1 MYSTKIVKAEN
12 SSAAVQAIGSSKE
25 GKILAGGMTLIP
37 TLKQRLANPDCLID
51 ISSCG
56 HEGVELKGP
65 V

>member
-37 TLKQRLANPDCLID
+37 TLKQ
-51 ISSCG
+51 
-56 HEGVELKGP
+56 
-65 V
+65 